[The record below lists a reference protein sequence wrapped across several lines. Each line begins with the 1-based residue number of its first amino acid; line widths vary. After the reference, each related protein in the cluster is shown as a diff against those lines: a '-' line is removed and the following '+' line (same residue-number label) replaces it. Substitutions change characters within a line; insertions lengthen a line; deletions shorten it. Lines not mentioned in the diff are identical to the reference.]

1 MLIFSVGCPIDL
13 TQSWLWCCE
22 KLTHRILKLVQ
33 IVARIQGSMSQFA
46 WGLLREFFIFI
57 YERLYAKLAWLRVIY
72 SRAVDCFGG
81 LVISTFFIS
90 YFKVIYRIN
99 IDKANTV

>member
-1 MLIFSVGCPIDL
+1 M
-13 TQSWLWCCE
+13 
-22 KLTHRILKLVQ
+22 LTHRILKLVQ

-46 WGLLREFFIFI
+46 WELLREFFIFI

-90 YFKVIYRIN
+90 YFKVISYKYTIN
-99 IDKANTV
+99 LTQYSHRTNYTEKW

>member
-1 MLIFSVGCPIDL
+1 MLIFSVGCSNDL
-13 TQSWLWCCE
+13 TQSCCE

-46 WGLLREFFIFI
+46 WKLLREFFIFI
-57 YERLYAKLAWLRVIY
+57 YERLYTKLAWLHVMY

-90 YFKVIYRIN
+90 YFEVIYRIN
-99 IDKANTV
+99 VDKANTV